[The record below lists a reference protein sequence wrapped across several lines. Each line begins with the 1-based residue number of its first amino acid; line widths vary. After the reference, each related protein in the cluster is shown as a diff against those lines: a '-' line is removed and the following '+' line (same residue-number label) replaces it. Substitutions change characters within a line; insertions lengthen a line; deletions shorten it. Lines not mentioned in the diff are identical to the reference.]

1 MDDSQ
6 AALAAEFV
14 QVCKTAGITLD
25 FQPRTLP
32 FVDKYLTGSRAE
44 AQAKVPSIGA
54 YVGEVIRRET
64 GGVWYEHEG
73 NPALDCGEHQ
83 IDPLAFINLMIE
95 KGNAQFGDV
104 KIAGTKQYCEWVCRM
119 QRQWL
124 DGTLLGSYESMAAL
138 RTSMTPDAKLAGVIV
153 AQAQGAVK
161 TAKLK
166 WQESL
171 DFTQDSLEGVERILG
186 KIHNAGLYG
195 SGSAKPSEEELAVLS
210 KMWGTYIGEVIRRHY
225 GGQWSQGEDGTLS
238 LSIGEAKGVFPIAK
252 ARKRVVDGAGDNI
265 RYYFSSMV
273 KLIQG

>member
-14 QVCKTAGITLD
+14 QVCKTAGLNLD

-32 FVDKYLTGSRAE
+32 LVDKYLTASRQE
-44 AQAKVPSIGA
+44 GQQRVQSIAA
-54 YVGEVIRRET
+54 YVGEVIKRET

-83 IDPLAFINLMIE
+83 IDPLAFINLLIE
-95 KGNAQFGDV
+95 KGSAQFGDV
-104 KIAGTKQYCEWVCRM
+104 KITGTKQYCEWVCRM

-124 DGTLLGSYESMAAL
+124 DGALLGTFENMAAL
-138 RTSMTPDAKLAGVIV
+138 RTSMTPDAKLAGVLV
-153 AQAQGAVK
+153 AQAQSAVK

-171 DFTQDSLEGVERILG
+171 DFTQDSLEAIERLLG
-186 KIHNAGLYG
+186 KIYNASKYG
-195 SGSAKPSEEELAVLS
+195 SGGGALSEEELAAAS
-210 KMWGTYIGEVIRRHY
+210 KMWGVYIGEVIRRHY
-225 GGQWSQGEDGTLS
+225 GGQWSQAEDGTLS

-252 ARKRVVDGAGDNI
+252 ARKRMVDGAGDNI

>member
-14 QVCKTAGITLD
+14 QVCKAAGINLD

-32 FVDKYLTGSRAE
+32 FVDKYLAASRQE
-44 AQAKVPSIGA
+44 AQQQVQSIGA

-64 GGVWYEHEG
+64 GGAWYEHEG
-73 NPALDCGEHQ
+73 NAALDCGEHQ
-83 IDPLAFINLMIE
+83 IDPVAFIELMIE

-104 KIAGTKQYCEWVCRM
+104 KITGTKQYCDWVCRM

-124 DGTLLGSYESMAAL
+124 DAALLGTYESMAAL
-138 RTSMTPDAKLAGVIV
+138 RTSMTPDAKFAGVLV
-153 AQAQGAVK
+153 AQAQSAVK

-171 DFTQDSLEGVERILG
+171 DFTQDSLEAIERILG

-195 SGSAKPSEEELAVLS
+195 SGSGKPSEEELAALS
-210 KMWGTYIGEVIRRHY
+210 KMWGIYIGEVIRRHY
-225 GGQWSQGEDGTLS
+225 GGQWSQSEDGTLS
-238 LSIGEAKGVFPIAK
+238 LSIGDAKAVLPIAK
-252 ARKRVVDGAGDNI
+252 ARKRMVDGAGDNI